1 MNFIFILSK
10 SLILLFNMQN
20 ILLILCFLMWGLILI
35 SYSKVFFKENKF
47 FNIIN
52 FTLIMVSIFFFLS
65 NSFIL
70 FFLVF
75 EIRLISIIIFI
86 LRWGYQ
92 YEKLQ
97 SSFYLF
103 LYITVFRIP
112 FLFSLIKIYNQ
123 NYLNFLS
130 CIRNINFYSTFFII
144 LLLNVFFV
152 KTPFYFFHLWLPKA
166 HVESIVIGSILL
178 STIILKIGVFGLI
191 RFISFIKFFS
201 SKFLYLINII
211 MLLGLMISLFII
223 INQNDQ
229 KILIAYSSIFHIIMI
244 GVSIFF
250 FNNYS
255 LIGRKLIMLTHG
267 FISNLIF
274 FKRGLFYNL
283 IFSRIIFNIQSII
296 NLNKILGLRFFLII
310 IINFS
315 APPFLRFF
323 SEVFLLKSILFNNIN
338 FIIVFLFIIIISC
351 FYNLNF
357 FNQIWYGKVSIN
369 LNLNNLFLFKE
380 IFFSFFFLIPL
391 ILFLINFIFFI

>member
-1 MNFIFILSK
+1 LINFI
-10 SLILLFNMQN
+10 LI
-20 ILLILCFLMWGLILI
+20 I
-35 SYSKVFFKENKF
+35 
-47 FNIIN
+47 
-52 FTLIMVSIFFFLS
+52 VSVFFFLS
-65 NSFIL
+65 NSFIF

-75 EIRLISIIIFI
+75 EISLISIIIFI

-130 CIRNINFYSTFFII
+130 CISNINFYSTFFII
-144 LLLNVFFV
+144 LLLNIFFV

-211 MLLGLMISLFII
+211 ILLGLILSLFII

-229 KILIAYSSIFHIIMI
+229 KILIAYSSIFHIIII

-255 LIGRKLIMLTHG
+255 LIGRKLIILTHG

-296 NLNKILGLRFFLII
+296 NINKIFGLSFFLII

-323 SEVFLLKSILFNNIN
+323 SEIFLLKSILFNNLN
-338 FIIVFLFIIIISC
+338 FIIIFFFIIIISC

-357 FNQIWYGKVSIN
+357 FNQIWYGKVRIN
-369 LNLNNLFLFKE
+369 LSLNNLFLFKE
-380 IFFSFFFLIPL
+380 IFFSFIFLIPL
-391 ILFLINFIFFI
+391 LMFLVNFIFFI

>member
-1 MNFIFILSK
+1 M
-10 SLILLFNMQN
+10 
-20 ILLILCFLMWGLILI
+20 LLILCFLIWGLILI
-35 SYSKVFFKENKF
+35 SYRKVFFKKNKF
-47 FNIIN
+47 FNLIN
-52 FTLIMVSIFFFLS
+52 FILIIVSVFFFLS
-65 NSFIL
+65 NSFIF

-75 EIRLISIIIFI
+75 EISLISIIIFI

-112 FLFSLIKIYNQ
+112 FLFALVKIYNQ

-144 LLLNVFFV
+144 LLLNIFFV

-201 SKFLYLINII
+201 SKFLYLINIV
-211 MLLGLMISLFII
+211 MLLGLILRLFII

-229 KILIAYSSIFHIIMI
+229 KILIAYSSIFHIIII

-255 LIGRKLIMLTHG
+255 LIGRKLIILTHG

-283 IFSRIIFNIQSII
+283 IFSRMIFNIQGII
-296 NLNKILGLRFFLII
+296 NMNKIFGLSFFLII

-323 SEVFLLKSILFNNIN
+323 SEIFLLKSILFNNLN
-338 FIIVFLFIIIISC
+338 FVVVFFFIIIISC

-357 FNQIWYGKVSIN
+357 FNQIWYGKVRIN
-369 LNLNNLFLFKE
+369 LSLNNLFLLKE
-380 IFFSFFFLIPL
+380 IFFSFIFLIPL
-391 ILFLINFIFFI
+391 LVFLVNFIFFI